1 MECCFHAM
9 NIKKERERE
18 KMQRRI
24 RDCDGAEFIIII
36 IIIIIIIM
44 IIITVLSM
52 HFASLNAFT
61 IVRKNIKQRMP
72 IT

>member
-1 MECCFHAM
+1 MWGSFSHMETPVSLNECFTDLFVAM
-9 NIKKERERE
+9 S
-18 KMQRRI
+18 
-24 RDCDGAEFIIII
+24 IIII
-36 IIIIIIIM
+36 IIII
-44 IIITVLSM
+44 TVLIT